1 MTSEE
6 KSTPQTLKT
15 LALFS
20 FESGLYFFAFTWLAV
35 AYVVRGPVKNEEG
48 FAHILI
54 ILPLQKLLTEPNI
67 EAAVI
72 LGLQITAFGTN

>member
-1 MTSEE
+1 MSLICLLLATVFFTDIHF
-6 KSTPQTLKT
+6 KIRAMCFTT
-15 LALFS
+15 LAC
-20 FESGLYFFAFTWLAV
+20 
-35 AYVVRGPVKNEEG
+35 VVLRHLPVKNEEG
-48 FAHILI
+48 LAHILI